1 MFRHL
6 PTYSPFFAFTAV
18 SSLYTVPMIFV
29 KGFTV
34 FETNFQFEVLI
45 VVIFL
50 LKIVVEIL
58 IFSRTVFYSEFLCYS
73 CVSPFL

>member
-50 LKIVVEIL
+50 LKIVAEIL
-58 IFSRTVFYSEFLCYS
+58 IFSRTGFYSEFLW
-73 CVSPFL
+73 L